1 MYIIIDG
8 FPIDVYKISRISEI
22 KTIKEVYKQALPAYA
37 SYIKK
42 YKDDS
47 FSGTYYTL
55 AAQHSTTTKEEYL
68 IYNTVID
75 HVDSMLKA
83 ITNSGIILM
92 QKASAKFPY
101 NSDPWVNDPYADDY
115 RNRLL
120 KPEEID
126 WKVLPDSFIFY
137 IEYDV
142 SNFKGP
148 RATGSGRQLWSK
160 FYDSHKEAEEVLD
173 KILNA
178 INVVRYE
185 TPKIEF

>member
-22 KTIKEVYKQALPAYA
+22 KPIKEVYKLALPAYA

-42 YKDDS
+42 YKDNS
-47 FSGTYYTL
+47 FSGTYYNL
-55 AAQHSTTTKEEYL
+55 AEHHSTTSKEEYL

-83 ITNSGIILM
+83 ITNSGII
-92 QKASAKFPY
+92 QKKANAKFPSY
-101 NSDPWVNDPYADDY
+101 NDPWGPNDPYADDY
-115 RNRLL
+115 KNRLL
-120 KPEEID
+120 KPEEVD

-137 IEYDV
+137 IEYEV

-148 RATGSGRQLWSK
+148 RATGSGKQLWSK
-160 FYDSHKEAEEVLD
+160 FYDSYKEAEEALD

>member
-1 MYIIIDG
+1 MYIIVDG

-22 KTIKEVYKQALPAYA
+22 KTIKEVYKQALSAYA

-55 AAQHSTTTKEEYL
+55 AARHSTTTKEDYL
-68 IYNTVID
+68 IYNTIID

-83 ITNSGIILM
+83 VTNSGIIL
-92 QKASAKFPY
+92 KTGTKLSY
-101 NSDPWVNDPYADDY
+101 NSYNPWVNDPYADDY
-115 RNRLL
+115 KDRLL

-137 IEYDV
+137 IEYEV

-160 FYDSHKEAEEVLD
+160 FYNSYTEAEEALD